1 MSTHDDTT
9 KLWDMIDEIR
19 VAMLTTE
26 HGGTLESRPMS
37 AYSDREAR
45 LIWFITRTDTDKTH
59 EIAAESQV
67 NLAFGDK
74 SSNRFVSVSGTAEV
88 VRDTAKQKELW
99 NPFAEAWLPEG
110 PEAPTTGLIKVTP
123 VHGTLWDS
131 PGKLAQLFN
140 VAKANV
146 TQTPASSGDVAHV
159 DIR

>member
-1 MSTHDDTT
+1 MTTHDDTT
-9 KLWDMIDEIR
+9 KLWDMIDKIR

-26 HGGTLESRPMS
+26 HDGTLESRPMS
-37 AYSDREAR
+37 AFSDREAR
-45 LIWFITRTDTDKTH
+45 LIWFITRTDTDKTN
-59 EIAAESQV
+59 EIATGAPV

-74 SSNRFVSVSGTAEV
+74 STNNFVSITGTAEV

-110 PEAPTTGLIKVTP
+110 PEAPTTALIKVTP
-123 VHGTLWDS
+123 MHGTLWDA

-140 VAKANV
+140 VAKANI
-146 TQTPASSGDVAHV
+146 TQKPASSGDVAHV